1 MSWKHH
7 SVCNAEN
14 WKRRKLEI
22 GKTCILMDWLSGK
35 GESFCSINAE
45 LGLLT
50 SVQVLAVFLGS
61 WQLWILRKCSLI
73 PLPWSEILGKGP
85 GHTLKQRFRISSCD
99 YRYID
104 ACFMSG
110 ETEAQANKVT
120 CLGIPSGWA
129 EGLGEKMTG
138 YQLLIKSQFHIKHFH
153 WIQVSVKTSS
163 CEVLIVFLYH
173 RQKTWMQAWGIPV
186 GKNK

>member
-7 SVCNAEN
+7 SVCNAEK

-22 GKTCILMDWLSGK
+22 GKTCILVDWLSGK
-35 GESFCSINAE
+35 GKSFCSINAE
-45 LGLLT
+45 LGLMT
-50 SVQVLAVFLGS
+50 RVQVLAVFLGS

-110 ETEAQANKVT
+110 ETESQANKVT
-120 CLGIPSGWA
+120 SLW
-129 EGLGEKMTG
+129 
-138 YQLLIKSQFHIKHFH
+138 Y
-153 WIQVSVKTSS
+153 
-163 CEVLIVFLYH
+163 
-173 RQKTWMQAWGIPV
+173 PV
-186 GKNK
+186 GELRGQEKKWLVISYWSRVSFI